1 MPEQMPPA
9 YDHEAVESKWYQY
22 WLDNNVPRAE
32 IDREREPFC
41 IVIPPPNVTGSL
53 HMGHALDNTI
63 QDLLT
68 RWRRMQGYAAL
79 WLPGT
84 DHAGIAT
91 QNVVEKMLA
100 EEGKTREDLGRE
112 AFLEKTWEVANDHH
126 DVIIGQ
132 LQRLGCTPDWSRERF
147 TLDEGLSRAVRE
159 AFVTLY
165 EQGLIYR
172 GARMINWCPRCAT
185 GLSDLEVEHADDAG
199 RLWHIR
205 YPEPD
210 GGPGVVVATTRPE
223 TMLGDTGVAVHP
235 GDARYADLIG
245 KTVTLP
251 LMDREIPVVPDELV
265 DPEFGTGAVK
275 VTPAHDPTDLEI
287 AQHHNLPSVVVIND
301 SGTMTDQ
308 AGAYA
313 GMDRFDARREIVSAL
328 EEQGLLEGIEEHQH
342 KVGHCSRC
350 DTIVEPLVS
359 EQWFVAMER
368 LATEGLRA
376 ADEELVRFVPER
388 WTKVYREWLEN
399 IEDWCISRQLWWGHQ
414 IPAWWC
420 ASCIQWIV
428 AREDPTECPNCGA
441 TELEQSPDVLDTWFS
456 SGLWPFSTLGWPEQ
470 TEELDFWFPTSVLVT
485 AYDIIFFWV
494 ARMIMDSMHFMDR
507 QPFDFVFIHGLVRT
521 QDGRKMSKSLGTGV
535 DPLGLIDKYGA
546 DALRFALMQMIT
558 HGQDLRYSEER
569 VLGCRNFC
577 NKLWNVTRFVTMN
590 LQDPESTGA
599 EAERRAGEPSRAS
612 GAPQRGEDAPEEP
625 IDLATADLSLADRW
639 ILSRHHRMLAT
650 IDRDVWGAEGSDAA
664 PYNIAQAADAL
675 YEHIWSEFCD
685 WYVELAKGD
694 LYDPETPERKA
705 VTQEVLRTVLSGILR
720 ALHPFMPFITEEL
733 WHRLQDDA
741 APIALAQFPE
751 PDPALLDDA
760 AETRM
765 REFQATVGAIR
776 GLRAALTVPPSQRA
790 PVTIIGDDA
799 STVELL
805 EAQRTGLRN
814 LAMISELELLEP
826 GSAAPEECLATTA
839 PGAQVFLHVPGSVDL
854 GEEIERLERQV
865 AEIEGDMRKSE
876 GKLGNEKFV
885 ANAPEEIV
893 QRERESSSRTRRK
906 RSCSASANASPSRRR
921 RSRSSWSGARRWRG
935 WPRNP
940 AGKSCLMK
948 GVR

>member
-1 MPEQMPPA
+1 MPEKMPPA

-32 IDREREPFC
+32 VDREREPFC

-100 EEGKTREDLGRE
+100 EQGKTREDLGRE

-172 GARMINWCPRCAT
+172 GARMINWCPRCET
-185 GLSDLEVEHADDAG
+185 GLSDLEVEHAEHTG
-199 RLWHIR
+199 HLWHIR
-205 YPEPD
+205 YTEPG

-223 TMLGDTGVAVHP
+223 TMLGDTAVAVHP
-235 GDARYADLIG
+235 DDERYAHLIG
-245 KTVTLP
+245 KTVVLP
-251 LMDREIPVVPDELV
+251 LMDREIAVVPDELV
-265 DPEFGTGAVK
+265 DCGFGTGAVK

-287 AQHHNLPSVVVIND
+287 AQHHGLPSVVVIND
-301 SGTMTDQ
+301 RGLMTDE

-328 EEQGLLEGIEEHQH
+328 EEQGLLESIEEHH
-342 KVGHCSRC
+342 HMVGHCQRC
-350 DTIVEPLVS
+350 NTIVEPLIS
-359 EQWFVAMER
+359 EQWFVAMEQLGR
-368 LATEGLRA
+368 EGLRA
-376 ADEELVRFVPER
+376 VHEDLVRFVPER

-420 ASCIQWIV
+420 QECRQWIV
-428 AREDPTECPNCGA
+428 SREAPTDCPVCHLSG
-441 TELEQSPDVLDTWFS
+441 LVQSPDVLDTWFS
-456 SGLWPFSTLGWPEQ
+456 SGLWPFSTLGWPDE
-470 TEELDFWFPTSVLVT
+470 TEELDFWFPTTVLVT

-494 ARMIMDSMHFMDR
+494 ARMIMDSMHFMGR
-507 QPFDFVFIHGLVRT
+507 QPFERVFIHGLVRT

-535 DPLGLIDKYGA
+535 DPLQLIDKYGA

-558 HGQDLRYSEER
+558 HGQDLRYSEDR
-569 VLGCRNFC
+569 VLGARNFC

-590 LQDPESTGA
+590 L
-599 EAERRAGEPSRAS
+599 
-612 GAPQRGEDAPEEP
+612 EDAPEER
-625 IDLATADLSLADRW
+625 IDLSQAELSLADQW
-639 ILSRHHRMLAT
+639 ILSRHQRMLAT
-650 IDRDVWGAEGSDAA
+650 IEHEVWGSEGDDAA
-664 PYNIAQAADAL
+664 PYNIAQAADGL

-694 LYDPETPERKA
+694 LYSPPTPERKA

-741 APIALAQFPE
+741 APIALAEFPTAHA
-751 PDPALLDDA
+751 ALLDDG
-760 AETRM
+760 AEAHM
-765 REFQATVGAIR
+765 RQFRATVTGIR

-790 PVTIIGDDA
+790 PVTIIADNPDA
-799 STVELL
+799 LELL
-805 EAQRTGLRN
+805 RSQQGGLMS
-814 LAMISELELLEP
+814 LAMVSELELLEA
-826 GSAAPEECLATTA
+826 GAQAPEQCLATTA

-854 GEEIERLERQV
+854 GEELARLDRQI

-876 GKLGNEKFV
+876 GKLGNEQFV
-885 ANAPEEIV
+885 ANAPAEIV
-893 QRERESSSRTRRK
+893 QRELERLAESREKIVQLRERRETLEK
-906 RSCSASANASPSRRR
+906 VRG
-921 RSRSSWSGARRWRG
+921 GA
-935 WPRNP
+935 
-940 AGKSCLMK
+940 
-948 GVR
+948 